1 LRYDAAEGVK
11 KDIGRTIMDAQPIG
25 GKGDVIDAGGETA
38 GVDTR
43 MLQARLDMMVATLST
58 AVWINP
64 CLTLLWMLPFLGL
77 FPMLGTVKWP
87 QFVII
92 MAMQFAISIAT
103 RMIRRGYARDSSDS
117 MMWLKRLA
125 IYQAATG
132 IGWGIFAWLIWTDGN
147 LLNNA
152 LVTTTVCSIIWA
164 YAFSRAMHAGIYLAG
179 VMPTAILTIA
189 RTVYADNGLSMPL
202 SLIVGITFVLVYVFT
217 YSVRRQVE
225 VMLRTRF
232 ANDDLAVELRET
244 RDDALRKRFEA
255 EAANASKT
263 TFLANMSHELR
274 TPLNAILGFSELISS
289 ETLGPV
295 GTIRYRD
302 YAKDIN
308 SSGTHLLSLI
318 NDILDIAKIESG
330 KMEIAPTMIEPKMAL
345 DSAMNVIQVRAREK
359 QHTVTVSIQPN
370 LGGLYSDERAFRQI
384 VINLLSNAVKF
395 TPEGG
400 RIEIV
405 LRRTANGG
413 SELCVS
419 DNGPGIPAMLL
430 DQIFMPFNQVDNR
443 YSRQA
448 GGTGLGLS
456 LVRGLAEL
464 HGGRAW
470 IDSDAGRGVRAYVY
484 LPGDPHENVKLRR
497 A

>member
-1 LRYDAAEGVK
+1 
-11 KDIGRTIMDAQPIG
+11 MDAQPIG
-25 GKGDVIDAGGETA
+25 GKSATHDAGDTA
-38 GVDTR
+38 GQEAR
-43 MLQARLDMMVATLST
+43 MLQARLDILVASLS
-58 AVWINP
+58 ASVWMNP
-64 CLTLLWMLPFLGL
+64 SLTLIWMLPFLGL
-77 FPMLGTVKWP
+77 FPRLGTVTWAE
-87 QFVII
+87 FTVV
-92 MAMQFAISIAT
+92 MVMQFAISVGA
-103 RMIRRGYARDSSDS
+103 RVIRRGYARDPSDP
-117 MMWLKRLA
+117 WRWFKRLVV
-125 IYQAATG
+125 YQSAAG
-132 IGWGIFAWLIWTDGN
+132 VGWGVFAWLIWVDGN
-147 LLNNA
+147 ALNNV
-152 LVTTTVCSIIWA
+152 LVSMTMCGIIWA
-164 YAFSRAMHAGIYLAG
+164 YAFSRCMHVGIYFAG
-179 VMPTAILTIA
+179 VSPTALLTIA
-189 RTVYADNGLSMPL
+189 RIADTGGDLAVPL
-202 SLIVGITFVLVYVFT
+202 SLIVAITVALVYFFT
-217 YSVRRQVE
+217 FFVRRQVE
-225 VMLRTRF
+225 VMLRMRF

-295 GTIRYRD
+295 GTARYRD
-302 YAKDIN
+302 YANDIN

-330 KMEIAPTMIEPKMAL
+330 KMEILPTALEPRAAL
-345 DSAMNVIQVRAREK
+345 DSAMNVILGRAREK
-359 QHTVTVSIQPN
+359 QHTVSVHIAP
-370 LGGLYSDERAFRQI
+370 GMEELYSDERAFRQI

-395 TPEGG
+395 TPDGG
-400 RIEIV
+400 KIDV
-405 LRRTANGG
+405 ALRRTANGG
-413 SELCVS
+413 AELCVS

-430 DQIFMPFNQVDNR
+430 EQIFMPFNQVDNR

-470 IDSDAGRGVRAYVY
+470 IDSDAGRGVKAYVY
-484 LPGDPHENVKLRR
+484 LPGDPRETVKLRR